1 MRLFRSRR
9 SAGEQIFSAINN
21 IIMLGVLLA
30 VLYPFM
36 YVIIYS
42 FNDAVDASKGGL
54 TFYPRIPT
62 LYNYEFL
69 LKDPA
74 IYYAY
79 LITFARTIV
88 GAATSVFFTAMV
100 SYAVS
105 KRDLVGRNLFLVIG
119 TITLVF
125 SAGMIPSYFVMQ
137 SLGMLNTFWVYIIP
151 ALYSFWSTLIFLPF
165 FRGLPASIEESAQLD
180 GANDFMIFIRI
191 ILPLS
196 MPIIATMLL
205 FAGVGQYSDYFSTV
219 LYASRNKSLYTIQ
232 YYLYKM
238 IQVNNAMSMAQHIP
252 PAMQAAAASR
262 TSATA
267 LKYAAMLLTSLPIMC
282 VYPFVQKHF
291 VKGVMIGSVKG

>member
-1 MRLFRSRR
+1 MRYKKSRR
-9 SAGEQIFSAINN
+9 TAGERVFSAVNN
-21 IIMLGVLLA
+21 VIMLA
-30 VLYPFM
+30 VLLCVAYPFW

-42 FNDAVDASKGGL
+42 FNDAADASKGGL
-54 TFYPRIPT
+54 TLIPRMFT
-62 LYNYEFL
+62 LYNYAFL
-69 LKDPA
+69 LKDPN
-74 IYYAY
+74 IYFAY
-79 LITFARTIV
+79 LITFARTFV
-88 GAATSVFFTAMV
+88 GAVTSVFFTAMV

-105 KRDLVGRNLFLVIG
+105 KRELVGRNIFLVVG

-165 FRGLPASIEESAQLD
+165 FRNLPASIEESAQLD
-180 GANDFMIFIRI
+180 GANEFMIFIRI
-191 ILPLS
+191 VLPLS

-205 FAGVGQYSDYFSTV
+205 FSGVGQYSDYFSTV
-219 LYASRNKSLYTIQ
+219 LYANQNKKLYTIQ

-238 IQVNNAMSMAQHIP
+238 IQVNNAITMAQHIP

-267 LKYAAMLLTSLPIMC
+267 LKYSTMLLTSLPIMC